1 MANEITTTKQ
11 NAVEKPEDKLSSAAS
26 KIANIYLQDL
36 ISLNTAVG
44 VPMTEESKRCA
55 TNAIV
60 SLVGSLGAEE
70 VRKLPREQFLQ
81 VLQFVTINGLDVFS
95 GQVFLD
101 KHWNGKEKRYDI
113 KATPQGNAYEIMTR
127 RFGVDVKA
135 VHQAIIVHE
144 GEELILP
151 QYDGLNITNMI
162 YKPKL
167 DCLNNKAVAVYYI
180 IEKTDGR
187 LEYAIATRDGVAK
200 NLMAQILQ
208 NTLREE
214 SVNRAELMKELDG
227 KTLDELLADPK
238 LAQYISPT
246 YRSPASKESMIIAKM
261 KKNALLHYTRDLGSA
276 AYAKVANVFEED
288 SNTDMVV
295 GKNVVSEQ
303 DGDGAKA
310 EGTKIADFAIE
321 EPEEPTEAPAEEPKP
336 AEVKKEEPKKAEPK
350 EETPIEEKPKGI
362 DVFDLE
368 DL

>member
-1 MANEITTTKQ
+1 MANEIITTKQ

-36 ISLNTAVG
+36 INLNAAVG

-55 TNAIV
+55 TNAII

-70 VRKLPREQFLQ
+70 VRKLPREQLIQ

-95 GQVFLD
+95 DQVFLD
-101 KHWNGKEKRYDI
+101 KHWNVKEKRYDI
-113 KATPQGNAYEIMTR
+113 KAKPQGNAYEIMTR

-135 VHQAIIVHE
+135 IHQAIIVHE

-151 QYDGLNITNMI
+151 QYDGLNITNMV

-167 DCLNNKAVAVYYI
+167 DCLDNKAAVVYYI

-187 LEYAIATRDGVAK
+187 LDYAIATRDGVAK

-208 NTLREE
+208 NTLHDE

-246 YRSPASKESMIIAKM
+246 YRSPASKESMIITKM
-261 KKNALLHYTRDLGSA
+261 KKNALLHYTRDLGRSA
-276 AYAKVANVFEED
+276 AFEKVASVFEED

-310 EGTKIADFAIE
+310 EGNKIADFAVK
-321 EPEEPTEAPAEEPKP
+321 EPEEPAEAPVEETKP
-336 AEVKKEEPKKAEPK
+336 AEVKKEEPKKET
-350 EETPIEEKPKGI
+350 TPIEEEPVGI

-368 DL
+368 GL